1 MAQNISH
8 IKIQK
13 QMATVKKATPRT
25 MRVEVRLTEKEYKQ
39 IERAAKKNEVT
50 MAQYFRD
57 STLL

>member
-1 MAQNISH
+1 
-8 IKIQK
+8 
-13 QMATVKKATPRT
+13 MATAKKPTPRT

-57 STLL
+57 TTLVR